1 MENTVFSVIIMLMFA
16 VVGFF
21 AGAFLDNNAFSGA
34 ILFALISGIAC
45 IVHAIESKNQ

>member
-45 IVHAIESKNQ
+45 IVHAIESKKQ

>member
-21 AGAFLDNNAFSGA
+21 TGAFLDNNAFSGA

>member
-21 AGAFLDNNAFSGA
+21 AGAFLDNNPFSGA

-45 IVHAIESKNQ
+45 IVHAIESKKQ